1 MDIKNYLPVTLE
13 AALNAG
19 QRIITIYNNE
29 KIKVE
34 KKADFSP
41 VTQADI
47 EASSIIY
54 DLLQTTGIPVIT
66 EEIPVPEYAERKNWE
81 YFWIV
86 DPLDGTKEFIKR
98 NGEFT
103 VNIALIHKNRPV
115 LGVIYIPVQQS
126 IYFGA
131 EGSGS
136 WKYNITDESQCSPEN
151 IISEAQRITA
161 SGNENEIRFAVS
173 RSHLDPQTKCMIRKF
188 KKHYNKKITAV
199 QTGSSIKFCLIAE
212 GKADIYLRFSPTME
226 WDTAAGQAIAENATA
241 VMKNLKKH
249 TFAYNKPSLKNEG
262 FIVCNQSALSYEAL
276 Y

>member
-1 MDIKNYLPVTLE
+1 MDIKKILPVTLE

-19 QRIITIYNNE
+19 QRIMNIYNNE
-29 KIKVE
+29 KIEVK

-47 EASSIIY
+47 EASRVIY
-54 DLLQTTGIPVIT
+54 NLLQTTGIPIIT

-103 VNIALIHKNRPV
+103 VNIALIHKNKPV
-115 LGVIYIPVQQS
+115 LGVIYIPVIQS
-126 IYFGA
+126 IYFAA

-136 WKYNITDESQCSPEN
+136 WKYNVTNESQCSPET
-151 IISEAQRITA
+151 IINQAQRITA

-188 KKHYNKKITAV
+188 KKHYDKKITAV

-241 VMKNLKKH
+241 VMKDLNNKA
-249 TFAYNKPSLKNEG
+249 FGYNKPSLKNEG
-262 FIVCNQSALSYEAL
+262 FIVCNEYTLSFKAL
-276 Y
+276 